1 VISSSTRPS
10 RPPLLKSTSEP
21 CAPLALFRDH
31 QQVRAGQQTKKS
43 RQSTHTASPPQK
55 KNLSTPPLPKNL
67 LFWGGITPTQLMFLF
82 LTLSLSPLVLV
93 VSA

>member
-43 RQSTHTASPPQK
+43 RQSTHTESPPQK
-55 KNLSTPPLPKNL
+55 KNIFLLLRSPKISFFGEGLHPP
-67 LFWGGITPTQLMFLF
+67 
-82 LTLSLSPLVLV
+82 S
-93 VSA
+93 